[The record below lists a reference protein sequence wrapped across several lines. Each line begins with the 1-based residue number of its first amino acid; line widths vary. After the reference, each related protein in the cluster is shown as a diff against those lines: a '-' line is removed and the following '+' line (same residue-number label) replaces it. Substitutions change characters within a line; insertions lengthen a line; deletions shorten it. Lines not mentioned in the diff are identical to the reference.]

1 MLVLGVDPG
10 TRHLGWGI
18 VRSEGTRVSH
28 VAHGVLSPG
37 EDLPLSERLLL
48 LHDGL
53 AEVVARERPVAAA
66 VESLFFHKDA
76 QAAAKLGHARGV
88 VLLCLE
94 RARLPFA
101 EYAPAHIKKTVAGNG
116 AADKKQVALVV
127 SALLRLPEPPKS
139 DAADALAIAI
149 THARIVSLPPA
160 LLAAMKAA
168 TPPPPRARKRA
179 LLARL
184 PSR

>member
-1 MLVLGVDPG
+1 M
-10 TRHLGWGI
+10 
-18 VRSEGTRVSH
+18 SH

-37 EDLPLSERLLL
+37 ADLALSERLLL
-48 LHDGL
+48 LHDEL
-53 AEVVARERPVAAA
+53 VSVLDRERPAAAA
-66 VESLFFHKDA
+66 VESLFFHKDP

-116 AADKKQVALVV
+116 AADKKQVAMVV
-127 SALLRLPEPPKS
+127 SALLRLASPPKS

-149 THARIVSLPPA
+149 THARIVSLPSA
-160 LLAAMKAA
+160 LREALVAA
-168 TPPPPRARKRA
+168 TPKTPRARKRA
-179 LLARL
+179 LI
-184 PSR
+184 SRAPPR